1 MTNGSDGLLRV
12 ELLGPPRMWLGDTEL
27 RLGPARQRAVFAT
40 LAARCGQPVSLGELI
55 ADVWGASA
63 PPSATGSVH
72 TYISGLR
79 GAIRQCDPE
88 SAPHEL
94 LRSAGSSY
102 SLRLDRTGLDVRLF
116 EQETAEARRLAGK
129 QDPRGAATLLTATL
143 DRWRGEAFSGVPG
156 PFAEQE
162 RARLAE
168 LRLTAL
174 ELRAQLLLE
183 LGGHRE
189 LVAELAELV
198 RRNPLRES
206 LYEPLMRALHGSGRP
221 TEALTVYRDAR
232 QVLVEELG
240 VEPSAALRELHQ
252 RILDG
257 TADEPV
263 AATRVAPLS
272 IVPPPIA
279 RAIERGGVSE
289 VFSGRTEEVGRLRG
303 FVTDVLAGRGRPV
316 WIEGEPGIGK
326 SELLAAGLAGAGQRG
341 CQLAWTAA
349 DELQQRFPLNVI
361 MECLGVRHGSAD
373 PARAKLAKELHA
385 EPAHGG
391 WGPADPIL
399 AAVDRLLALVDET
412 CAAGPLVLVLDDL
425 HWADEASVL
434 LWQRLAAATRQ
445 LPLLL
450 VAACRTGHSRH
461 DLTQLRRGVEARAG
475 EILSIEALSQNEIR
489 EIFERI
495 LGARLSASLRPLVL
509 RASGNPLYARE
520 IAHDL
525 LRRDAVR
532 IVDGVAEVEL
542 EVTENAPRS
551 LLAAVSRT
559 LECLDP
565 ATTQVLRSA
574 SLLGAEFEVEDVAAI
589 AGKSPLELVAAL
601 EEATAA
607 GVVESAGEKL
617 AFHHPFQRQALY
629 DGIAKPVRAALHR
642 RAAEALADNAAPVKR
657 VAEQLAAEPVQID
670 AWVVQWLVAN
680 HVAVSNRAP
689 HIAVELLRRALDS
702 AVPSGA
708 QRGTLT
714 AALVRVLFRLEQ
726 EPEAEAAQAVRVVQD
741 PADRVEMRH
750 VLAAMQYRR
759 GDTPAA
765 LATMAEAVADPAVP
779 PIWRTRNQTLL
790 ANFRRGDLGD
800 LDQTER
806 TAVRLHEEASAAG
819 ERYPAA
825 HALQTLWLVHSIR
838 REHDRALE
846 SVNAALETAVDSA
859 ELATLRFD
867 LLDNRLFTL
876 QNLDRLTEAE
886 STLHAGYDLA
896 AKHGLPTGPQ
906 VSAAVH
912 YFWIGHWDEA
922 LAELDMVTEDGPS
935 ITFNGVRE
943 AGAAAL
949 LLHGVAA
956 LIAGHR
962 DQPAA
967 VRAHLDAAEAHSP
980 SNPSERESCDFYLAA
995 MALAAEQRQRFD
1007 EALRLFAPVL
1017 RPDFAR
1023 MMLRHQ
1029 WLPDVVRIA
1038 LAAGNHYIAHE
1049 ALSVCAE
1056 EAKQETVPARA
1067 AAAAARCRALI
1078 DGDPEGALA
1087 AADHY
1092 REVGRPIEL
1101 AAALEDAAELLA
1113 RADHVER
1120 ATLALTEAAEV
1131 LGNVSASWSIRR
1143 AEARLRPYGVLNQAN
1158 SPATGSLSPLEIRIA
1173 QLVAAKLSNP
1183 EIAAELSL
1191 PRRTVQSLVSRVLT
1205 KLHADSRTM
1214 VGDQLPRRLA

>member
-1 MTNGSDGLLRV
+1 MTNGSDGRLRV
-12 ELLGPPRMWLGDTEL
+12 ELLGPPRAWLGDTEL

-40 LAARCGQPVSLGELI
+40 LAARCGQPITLGELI
-55 ADVWGASA
+55 ADVWGAAA
-63 PPSATGSVH
+63 PASATGSVH

-79 GAIRQCDPE
+79 GAIRKAAPG
-88 SAPHEL
+88 SAPHDL
-94 LRSAGSSY
+94 LSSSGSSY
-102 SLRLDRTGLDVRLF
+102 ALRLDRTELDMRLF
-116 EQETAEARRLAGK
+116 EQETAEARRLTG
-129 QDPRGAATLLTATL
+129 RRETREAAALLTTTL

-156 PFAEQE
+156 PFADQE

-168 LRLTAL
+168 LQLTAI
-174 ELRAQLLLE
+174 ELRAQLMLG

-198 RRNPLRES
+198 RRHPLRES

-221 TEALTVYRDAR
+221 TEALAVYRDAR

-257 TADEPV
+257 TAGEPV
-263 AATRVAPLS
+263 APKQQPLS

-279 RAIERGGVSE
+279 KAIERGGATG
-289 VFSGRTEEVGRLRG
+289 VFLGRDREVGLLRG
-303 FVTDVLAGRGRPV
+303 FVTEVLAGRGRPV

-326 SELLAAGLAGAGQRG
+326 SELLAAGLASAGQRG

-361 MECLGVRHGSAD
+361 MECLDVRHGSAD
-373 PARAKLAKELHA
+373 PAKAKLARELHA
-385 EPAHGG
+385 EPAHG
-391 WGPADPIL
+391 DPIL

-412 CAAGPLVLVLDDL
+412 CAAGPLVLVIDDL

-450 VAACRTGHSRH
+450 VAACRTGHGRH

-475 EILSIEALSQNEIR
+475 EVLPIESLSQTEIR
-489 EIFERI
+489 EVFEGI

-532 IVDGVAEVEL
+532 IVDGVAEVAL
-542 EVTENAPRS
+542 DVTENAPRS

-601 EEATAA
+601 EEATGA

-629 DGIAKPVRAALHR
+629 DGIAKPLRAALHR
-642 RAAEALADNAAPVKR
+642 RAAEALADHGAPVKR
-657 VAEQLAAEPVQID
+657 VAEQLAAEPVQVD
-670 AWVVQWLVAN
+670 AWVVRWLVAN

-689 HIAVELLRRALDS
+689 HIALELLRRALDS
-702 AVPSGA
+702 AVPSA
-708 QRGTLT
+708 AERGTLT
-714 AALVRVLFRLEQ
+714 AAMVRVLFRLGQ
-726 EPEAEAAQAVRVVQD
+726 DPEAEAVHAVRVVQD

-750 VLAAMQYRR
+750 VLAALQYRR
-759 GDTPAA
+759 GDTPSA
-765 LATMAEAVADPAVP
+765 LATMAEAMNDPALP
-779 PIWRTRNQTLL
+779 ESWRTRNQTLL
-790 ANFRRGDLGD
+790 ANFRRGDLAD

-806 TAVRLHEEASAAG
+806 TALRLHAEATAAG

-846 SVNAALETAVDSA
+846 SVNAALDTTGDSA
-859 ELATLRFD
+859 ELAALRLD

-876 QNLDRLTEAE
+876 QNLDRLGDAE

-896 AKHGLPTGPQ
+896 ARHGLPVGPQ

-922 LAELDMVTEDGPS
+922 LAELDTVTEDGPA

-962 DQPAA
+962 DQRAA
-967 VRAHLDAAEAHSP
+967 VRAHLEAAEAHSP

-995 MALAAEQRQRFD
+995 MAMAAEQRQRPE
-1007 EALRLFAPVL
+1007 EALRLFSPVL

-1113 RADHVER
+1113 RAGHAEH
-1120 ATLALTEAAEV
+1120 ATRSLTEAAEV
-1131 LGNVSASWSIRR
+1131 LGTVSAGWSIRR
-1143 AEARLRPYGVLNQAN
+1143 AEARLRPYGVHSQAH
-1158 SPATGSLSPLEIRIA
+1158 SPSTGSLSPLEIRIA